1 MKLYKVLAGN
11 GTACHGG
18 HGAWNLP
25 HGKRPGKWMPTI
37 RSINPRIRGY
47 HLVSRDQLIYCLGPA
62 IFEAEGRG
70 EHIKQDGKHVFGQ
83 ARLIC
88 KMDTWTERAA
98 RLFACD
104 CAEVVLP
111 IYERKYQKEP
121 APRLAVETARRFA
134 NGEASAG
141 ELYAAWD
148 AARDAAWG
156 AAGAAARAAAGDAA
170 RAAAWDAAGGAAWV
184 AEKKWQTKRLWEY
197 LDGMLG

>member
-1 MKLYKVLAGN
+1 MAATV
-11 GTACHGG
+11 
-18 HGAWNLP
+18 
-25 HGKRPGKWMPTI
+25 
-37 RSINPRIRGY
+37 
-47 HLVSRDQLIYCLGPA
+47 PA

-111 IYERKYQKEP
+111 IYERKYPKES